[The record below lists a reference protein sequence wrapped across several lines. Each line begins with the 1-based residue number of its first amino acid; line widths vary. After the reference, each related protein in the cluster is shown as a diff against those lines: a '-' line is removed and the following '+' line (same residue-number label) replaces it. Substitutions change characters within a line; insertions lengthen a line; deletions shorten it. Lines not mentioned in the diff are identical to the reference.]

1 MSKAAASKSVKKAD
15 LLIELGCEE
24 LPPKSLPALGNAL
37 LGGFSAQLEKAGLS
51 FDASA
56 SRVFYTPRRLALLM
70 SQVADCQPHQ
80 VLERKGPALSAA
92 FATDG
97 SPTPAATGF
106 ARSVGK
112 PVDEL
117 DVLKTEQGE
126 WLFCKV
132 EKVGETLASLLF
144 GLLETS
150 MTNLPVARPMRWAN
164 NDFSFIRPVHWL
176 LVLYGDK
183 VIEGNL
189 YGLAASNTT
198 RGHRIH
204 SPGPHVIDT
213 ASDYVAVL
221 ESAFVLADQD
231 IRKNTIKQQ
240 ASTLGATDPAVYFA
254 TDPGDDPLGSATD
267 SVDEPAVGS
276 ASYSG
281 DDPAVPI
288 TSGSGHGDGLSS
300 SSSKALIDESLLE
313 EVSNLVE
320 WPCPVMG
327 SFDRA
332 FLDVPAEAL
341 IASMQDHQKFFPVV
355 DTNSGELLARFIAI
369 ANIDS
374 KNPEAVREGF
384 ERVIRPRLADARF
397 FWDQDNKEP
406 IENWLPRLDSV
417 VFQNKLGSIGD
428 KSRRIS
434 DISKHIAEEVGV
446 DVNMAKRAARLA
458 KADLVSQMVGE
469 FPELQGT
476 MGGYYAANSG
486 ENPLVALAIAE
497 HYQPAFSGDQ
507 LPSDPVGKVV
517 AVADRLDTLVGIFA
531 TGLKPSGN
539 KDPFALRRAALGLIH
554 ILLDGQL
561 QIDLDKLLALGA
573 KVVSQQLPVS
583 AETLAQVRQFILER
597 LKNWLCDQG
606 YPTKLVNAV
615 LDAPL
620 STLPDLVS
628 RLDALQDFMAL
639 EVSARL
645 ANENKRIGNILRKSE
660 LDMAKA
666 ELDPVATVDEN
677 LLIIEE
683 ERNLFKDV
691 SSIFAKLNA
700 LYAIGD
706 YQSGLGLL
714 AALSGPVEAFFDNVM
729 VMDEDSDIRQNRL
742 NLLASLKSMFDRV
755 ANLAEAA

>member
-1 MSKAAASKSVKKAD
+1 MSNPAASYNITKAD

-24 LPPKSLPALGNAL
+24 LPPKSLPTLGNAL
-37 LGGFSAQLEKAGLS
+37 LSGFSAQLEKAGLS
-51 FDASA
+51 FDAHA

-92 FATDG
+92 FDADG
-97 SPTPAATGF
+97 KPTPAALGF

-112 PVDEL
+112 SVEEL
-117 DVLKTEQGE
+117 DQLKTEQGE

-132 EKVGETLASLLF
+132 EKVGETLNSLLF
-144 GLLETS
+144 DMLETALAD
-150 MTNLPVARPMRWAN
+150 LPIAKPMRWAN

-176 LVLYGDK
+176 VVLYGDK
-183 VIEGNL
+183 VIDGEL
-189 YGLAASNTT
+189 FGLTAANTT

-204 SPGPHVIDT
+204 SPGPHIIGK
-213 ASDYVAVL
+213 ASNYAGVL
-221 ESAFVLADQD
+221 KSAFVIADQD
-231 IRKNTIKQQ
+231 VRKQTIRQQ
-240 ASTLGATDPAVYFA
+240 ATTTGTANIDGAV
-254 TDPGDDPLGSATD
+254 PGDS
-267 SVDEPAVGS
+267 SPAH
-276 ASYSG
+276 A
-281 DDPAVPI
+281 
-288 TSGSGHGDGLSS
+288 DGLSPP
-300 SSSKALIDESLLE
+300 KGRALIDESLLE

-320 WPCPVMG
+320 WPCPILG
-327 SFDRA
+327 SFDQT
-332 FLDVPAEAL
+332 FLDVPSEAL
-341 IASMQDHQKFFPVV
+341 IASMQDHQKFFPVI
-355 DTNSGELLARFIAI
+355 DRDSGELLARFIAI
-369 ANIDS
+369 ANIES

-406 IENWLPRLDSV
+406 IENWLSRLDSV

-428 KSRRIS
+428 KSRRVSEIS
-434 DISKHIAEEVGV
+434 GKIAEVTAV
-446 DVNMAKRAARLA
+446 DVNLAGRAARLC
-458 KADLVSQMVGE
+458 KADLVSHMVGE

-476 MGGYYAANSG
+476 MGGYYALNSG
-486 ENPLVALAIAE
+486 EDKLVALAIAE

-517 AVADRLDTLVGIFA
+517 ALADRLDTLIGIFA

-554 ILLDGQL
+554 ILLNGEL
-561 QIDLDKLLALGA
+561 RINLDELLALGA
-573 KVVSQQLPVS
+573 TVVSQQLPVS
-583 AETLAQVRQFILER
+583 PDLLSEIRQFILER

-620 STLPDLVS
+620 NTLPDLVS

-639 EVSARL
+639 DVSARL
-645 ANENKRIGNILRKSE
+645 ANENKRIGNILRKSK
-660 LDMAKA
+660 LDAVG
-666 ELDPVATVDEN
+666 EVDER
-677 LLIIEE
+677 LLIVEE
-683 ERNLFKDV
+683 ESHLFREV
-691 SSIFAKLNA
+691 SRISTKLDR
-700 LYAIGD
+700 LYEVGD
-706 YQSGLGLL
+706 YKAGLGLL
-714 AALSGPVEAFFDNVM
+714 AALSGPVEAFFDKVM
-729 VMDEDSDIRQNRL
+729 VMDDDPEIRENRL

>member
-1 MSKAAASKSVKKAD
+1 MSKVAPNQGFKKAD

-24 LPPKSLPALGNAL
+24 LPPKSLPALGKAL
-37 LGGFSAQLEKAGLS
+37 LSGFSAQLEKAGLS
-51 FDASA
+51 FDTSA

-92 FATDG
+92 FDAEG
-97 SPTPAATGF
+97 NPTPAATGF
-106 ARSVGK
+106 ARSAGK
-112 PVDEL
+112 SVEEL
-117 DVLKTEQGE
+117 DTLKTDQGE

-132 EKVGETLASLLF
+132 EKAGETLASLLF
-144 GLLETS
+144 GMLETS
-150 MTNLPVARPMRWAN
+150 MANLPVAKPMRWAN

-176 LVLYGDK
+176 LVLYGDQ
-183 VIEGNL
+183 VIEGDL
-189 YGLAASNTT
+189 YGLSASNTT

-204 SPGPHVIDT
+204 SPGPHAINT

-221 ESAFVLADQD
+221 ESAFVLVDQD
-231 IRKNTIKQQ
+231 IRKQTIKQQ
-240 ASTLGATDPAVYFA
+240 ATTLGATDPAVDFA
-254 TDPGDDPLGSATD
+254 TDPADDAAALSNSGPGHSNGVSSAT
-267 SVDEPAVGS
+267 
-276 ASYSG
+276 
-281 DDPAVPI
+281 
-288 TSGSGHGDGLSS
+288 
-300 SSSKALIDESLLE
+300 SKALIDESLLE

-327 SFDRA
+327 SFDRT

-355 DTNSGELLARFIAI
+355 DANSGELLARFIAI
-369 ANIDS
+369 ANIKS
-374 KNPEAVREGF
+374 KQPEAVREGF

-417 VFQNKLGSIGD
+417 IFQNKLGSIGD

-434 DISKHIAEEVGV
+434 DISGQIAEDV
-446 DVNMAKRAARLA
+446 DIDASLAKRAARLC

-476 MGGYYAANSG
+476 MGGYYAVNSG

-497 HYQPAFSGDQ
+497 HYQPAFSGDR
-507 LPSDPVGKVV
+507 LPSDQIGKVV
-517 AVADRLDTLVGIFA
+517 ALADRLDTLIGIFA

-561 QIDLDKLLALGA
+561 CIDLDKLLALGA

-583 AETLAQVRQFILER
+583 AEILSEVRQFILER

-620 STLPDLVS
+620 NTLPDLVS
-628 RLDALQDFMAL
+628 RLDALQGFMAL

-660 LDMAKA
+660 LDSAKA
-666 ELDPVATVDEN
+666 GLDTIAIVDDS

-683 ERNLFKDV
+683 EHNLFREV
-691 SSIFAKLNA
+691 SSISTKLNA
-700 LYAIGD
+700 LYAVGD

-714 AALSGPVEAFFDNVM
+714 AALSEPVEAFFDNVM
-729 VMDEDSDIRQNRL
+729 VMDDDPKIRQNRL